1 MSAKWRRV
9 QAWDRENL
17 TGVMTPVR
25 LVLHSLST
33 IALAVVLLTGVA
45 VYSVLASVPIGLLVL
60 GLTWLVYVAS
70 LVLAAALPAA
80 AFVVPTQLLVK
91 PRLLRFGISLLG
103 LIGGATIGVLLWL
116 SFAWPALQFD
126 PADGTG
132 VRFFPEFVETYR
144 NITLRRLPMFEMTE
158 LEFYAWWPMQAMLGL
173 FVINMVVATIR
184 RIEFSF
190 VNIGVLT
197 VHTGIVLIA
206 VGSIYYQAFKQEG
219 DTILLAGDPGSGSLS
234 GQAQQM
240 FYDREDPALMVFDGR
255 GWRQLPLVNLLP
267 RYNDYDL
274 DAGVEESAKGTL
286 GFGAPIST
294 ATDQERTLTIDLT
307 SKARALEI
315 IPDNVSLRVVGYA
328 TYAEPVT
335 DWVNDGT
342 VRNPLRMVY
351 LIDNAAREKQ
361 LEEQAAREAR
371 RAAGDA
377 AANSAA
383 PEAFDTSGRLVGFAM
398 LPSDPEFAAV
408 EYAGVVGVEY
418 HVDMPEDRW
427 SMLTTEARGMAHA
440 VIAEVDGE
448 RLVIS
453 ADRPGRTFEL
463 AGWQL
468 TVEEVL
474 PEPPFPIVTD
484 GYQDATSALAIVRVT
499 SPEGKTVRRWVYHR
513 FPVLN
518 QDIGEN
524 NLEDGRPDRSDPDE
538 RLKLTYIDQSKIQVY
553 VNERG
558 DTGLMDVAFRFADG
572 LDVRTGLRAGST
584 YQTPVDRIAFEFADR
599 WDRAR
604 EVERPSSVPLIDR
617 EGDFIGTNDRAM
629 IAVEVSTDQG
639 FSQTVWLPFARYAHD
654 AGTRGGSQRTITLP
668 DGRPVSLMFG
678 RQWFSLPGFQL
689 RLIDFEMI
697 AYDHR
702 GAPRDYQSLVRVEPA
717 TSQPSL
723 DEPYDHIT
731 KLNAPLKAPFLWSD
745 ARGLASNVAGELISH
760 LSPRQFKFSQAG
772 WDRSGWEESQ
782 AEVDAGVRDR
792 PTVRFTILGVGN
804 NPGIHVIA
812 FGGVLMG
819 VGIPWAFYVKPWLVK
834 RQKQRMQRERKERR
848 RSPQLEPVSFPETV
862 GAAT

>member
-25 LVLHSLST
+25 LLLHSLST

-45 VYSVLASVPIGLLVL
+45 IYSVLASVPIGLLVL
-60 GLTWLVYVAS
+60 GLTWLVYIAS
-70 LVLAAALPAA
+70 LLLAAAVPAA
-80 AFVVPTQLLVK
+80 LFAVPTHKLVK
-91 PRLLRFGISLLG
+91 PRLLRFAMTLTG
-103 LIGGATIGVLLWL
+103 LIGGTTIGVLLWSTL
-116 SFAWPALQFD
+116 AWPALHFD
-126 PADGTG
+126 PAYGTG
-132 VRFFPEFVETYR
+132 LRLFPEFVETYR

-173 FVINMVVATIR
+173 FVINMIVATIR
-184 RIEFSF
+184 RIEFTF
-190 VNIGVLT
+190 VNLGVLT

-206 VGSIYYQAFKQEG
+206 VGSIYYQVFKQEG
-219 DTILLAGDPGSGSLS
+219 DTILLASEGPGQQITGP
-234 GQAQQM
+234 AQQM

-255 GWRQLPLVNLLP
+255 GWRQLPLAYKLP
-267 RYNDYDL
+267 RYNDYAL
-274 DAGVEESAKGTL
+274 DAGVEESAKTSL
-286 GFGAPIST
+286 GFGAPIE
-294 ATDQERTLTIDLT
+294 TDSDEERTLNIDLT
-307 SKARALEI
+307 EKARAVGI
-315 IPDNVSLRVVGYA
+315 IPDYVSLRITGYA

-351 LIDNAAREKQ
+351 LVDK
-361 LEEQAAREAR
+361 EAQTSQG
-371 RAAGDA
+371 GD
-377 AANSAA
+377 
-383 PEAFDTSGRLVGFAM
+383 GRLVGFAM
-398 LPSDPEFAAV
+398 LPNDPEFAAV

-418 HVDMPEDRW
+418 HVDMPEERW
-427 SMLTTEARGMAHA
+427 SVLTTEAPGMNHA
-440 VIAEVDGE
+440 VIAEVNGQT
-448 RLVIS
+448 LVIP

-463 AGWQL
+463 GDWEL

-499 SPEGKTVRRWVYHR
+499 SPEGETVRRWVYHR

-538 RLKLTYIDQSKIQVY
+538 RLSLAYIDQSKIQIY
-553 VNERG
+553 VNEHS
-558 DTGLMDVAFRFADG
+558 DTGLMDIAFRFADG
-572 LDVRTGLRAGST
+572 MDVQTGIEAGAR
-584 YQTPVDRIAFEFADR
+584 YQTPIDRIAFDFADR

-604 EVERPSSVPLIDR
+604 ELERPDSVPPIDR

-629 IAVEVSTDQG
+629 IAVEVSTDEG
-639 FSQTVWLPFARYAHD
+639 FAQTVWLPFARYAHD
-654 AGTRGGSQRTITLP
+654 AGTRGGSQRTLTLP

-678 RQWFSLPGFQL
+678 RQWFNLPGFQL

-697 AYDHR
+697 SYDHR

-717 TSQPSL
+717 SSQPAL

-731 KLNAPLKAPFLWSD
+731 KLNAPLNAPFLWSD
-745 ARGLASNVAGELISH
+745 ARGIISNVAGELVSH
-760 LSPRQFKFSQAG
+760 LSPYQFKFSQAG
-772 WDRSGWEESQ
+772 WDRSGWEETQ

-812 FGGVLMG
+812 LGGVLMG
-819 VGIPWAFYVKPWLVK
+819 LGIPWAFYVKPWLVK
-834 RQKQRMQRERKERR
+834 RKKQRIQQERIQRR
-848 RSPQLEPVSFPETV
+848 RSPRLEPVSFPEPV
-862 GAAT
+862 GAAP